1 MGLSLLCDDVRR
13 ITDACQEIT
22 PAPPDVDDALPL
34 SPVTRTVTI
43 PFHPER
49 MRTPI
54 AASLLLLS
62 LATTAALA
70 QRAERL
76 TPDVL
81 KYVRPT
87 ESRIVLTHVEIIDG
101 SGSPVLSDRN
111 ITIERGIIT
120 EIAPG
125 VDVPSSRGTTAF
137 DLRGTTVMPGIVGM
151 HDHLWFQQRPNLAA
165 DNSYDGPAWRVDMGY
180 SAPRLYLAAGV
191 TTIRTA
197 GSAAPYTD
205 LYLKRQ
211 IESGRMPG
219 PHMDATGP
227 YLQGSDT
234 SKAPQFMELTGPDD
248 ARRTVAYWADHGA
261 TSFKAYTNITRDEL
275 RAAIEEAHR
284 RKLKVTGHLCSVT
297 YPEAIAL
304 GIDNLEHGFM
314 SNTANDP
321 GKTPDVCSASGGD
334 YTLEH
339 MPAGGAEARAL
350 IGSLVKHH
358 VAVTSTLVLRAAGV
372 AGIGIQQDGR
382 PLQTGLVESMSP
394 ETRAAFEVW
403 RSHPSATRDHSAALL
418 RNEMALEREFASAGG
433 LLLAGPDPVGLNGNV
448 PGFGDQRQIELLV
461 DAGFSPVEAI
471 RIATLNGATYLGREH
486 TIGSV
491 TPGKHADLL
500 IVRGNPAERIS
511 DIERVELVLKDG
523 VVYDRQKL
531 LDAARG
537 RYGAY

>member
-151 HDHLWFQQRPNLAA
+151 HDHLWFQQRPNLGA

-211 IESGRMPG
+211 IESGRMTARPHSRHTPTSRETSCG
-219 PHMDATGP
+219 PR
-227 YLQGSDT
+227 L
-234 SKAPQFMELTGPDD
+234 K
-248 ARRTVAYWADHGA
+248 RRTAANSRSPA
-261 TSFKAYTNITRDEL
+261 TCVPSPILKRSRSGSTIWNTGSCRTRRMTRARPRMFAA
-275 RAAIEEAHR
+275 RAAATTRSSTCRPVVPKRER
-284 RKLKVTGHLCSVT
+284 S
-297 YPEAIAL
+297 
-304 GIDNLEHGFM
+304 
-314 SNTANDP
+314 
-321 GKTPDVCSASGGD
+321 SG
-334 YTLEH
+334 
-339 MPAGGAEARAL
+339 
-350 IGSLVKHH
+350 
-358 VAVTSTLVLRAAGV
+358 
-372 AGIGIQQDGR
+372 
-382 PLQTGLVESMSP
+382 
-394 ETRAAFEVW
+394 
-403 RSHPSATRDHSAALL
+403 PS
-418 RNEMALEREFASAGG
+418 
-433 LLLAGPDPVGLNGNV
+433 
-448 PGFGDQRQIELLV
+448 
-461 DAGFSPVEAI
+461 
-471 RIATLNGATYLGREH
+471 
-486 TIGSV
+486 
-491 TPGKHADLL
+491 
-500 IVRGNPAERIS
+500 
-511 DIERVELVLKDG
+511 
-523 VVYDRQKL
+523 
-531 LDAARG
+531 
-537 RYGAY
+537 